1 MRFTPGLAAL
11 LALLPTA
18 LAVRPYERLRG
29 PKEYINQNAAARGD
43 AAPSPLPEHA
53 APAPSPVVVE
63 ETLASGTS
71 DAAKAFYTPT
81 FRNANA
87 STFTVAYPLPLVN
100 FALQPSWAGRLPIS
114 GSKTESRELFFWY
127 WPSSQSTASD
137 TLTIWLNGGMFI
149 FMFFACLLFVFSNPR
164 ETSAPLLFLFHA
176 VQRTPW
182 LIESQD
188 LAAAR

>member
-29 PKEYINQNAAARGD
+29 TKEYINQNAAARGD
-43 AAPSPLPEHA
+43 AAPSPLPV
-53 APAPSPVVVE
+53 PSPVVVE

-137 TLTIWLNGGMFI
+137 TLTIWLNGGMFHL
-149 FMFFACLLFVFSNPR
+149 MFLLACFLLLRNFAKLR
-164 ETSAPLLFLFHA
+164 LLFLLPLSRCLEDVVAH
-176 VQRTPW
+176 
-182 LIESQD
+182 
-188 LAAAR
+188 

>member
-29 PKEYINQNAAARGD
+29 TKEYINQNAAARGD
-43 AAPSPLPEHA
+43 AAPSPLPV
-53 APAPSPVVVE
+53 PSPVVVE

-137 TLTIWLNGGMFI
+137 TLTIWLNGGMLCFMLCRLAFLFVLI
-149 FMFFACLLFVFSNPR
+149 FMKLRLIF
-164 ETSAPLLFLFHA
+164 PLPLSHHLKDIVAH
-176 VQRTPW
+176 
-182 LIESQD
+182 
-188 LAAAR
+188 